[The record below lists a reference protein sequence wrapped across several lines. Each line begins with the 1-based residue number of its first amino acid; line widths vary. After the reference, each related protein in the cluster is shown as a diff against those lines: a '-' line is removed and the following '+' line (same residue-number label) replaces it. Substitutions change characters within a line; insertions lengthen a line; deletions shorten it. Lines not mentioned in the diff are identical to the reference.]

1 MQPVSA
7 KDLKERLKKSKT
19 VVVAGNCFEIRCA
32 PLLLLA
38 EENEDLWT
46 LARRDKE
53 ALSGRIKDLVANPT
67 LPRMRRILLA
77 GVVQPRLSDRD
88 EEDAV
93 CIDDVLAHHEL
104 SAGLF
109 IEVVNFSLTSS
120 LQAKEP

>member
-1 MQPVSA
+1 MQPISVQ
-7 KDLKERLKKSKT
+7 DLKGRLKNEKS
-19 VVVAGNCFEIRCA
+19 VLVCGMNFQIRRA

-77 GVVQPRLSDRD
+77 GVSSPRLSAQD

-93 CIDDVLAHHEL
+93 CIDDVLSHHEL

-109 IEVVNFSLTSS
+109 IEIINFSLEPTPGI
-120 LQAKEP
+120 KEP

>member
-1 MQPVSA
+1 MTPVSV
-7 KDLKERLKKSKT
+7 KDLKDRLKKEKSVFVCGMT
-19 VVVAGNCFEIRCA
+19 FQIRRA

-46 LARRDKE
+46 LARQDKE
-53 ALSGRIKDLVANPT
+53 ALSGRIKDMVANPT

-77 GVVQPRLSDRD
+77 GVASPRLADQ
-88 EEDAV
+88 EEEEAV

-109 IEVVNFSLTSS
+109 IEIINFSLEPSPDI
-120 LQAKEP
+120 KEP

>member
-1 MQPVSA
+1 MPPVSA
-7 KDLKERLKKSKT
+7 KELKDRLKKEKSVLVCGMT
-19 VVVAGNCFEIRCA
+19 FQIRRA

-67 LPRMRRILLA
+67 LPRMRRILIA
-77 GVVQPRLSDRD
+77 GVSSPRLSDHD
-88 EEDAV
+88 AEESV

-104 SAGLF
+104 SANLF
-109 IEVVNFSLTSS
+109 IEIVNFSLEQDPEKT
-120 LQAKEP
+120 EP